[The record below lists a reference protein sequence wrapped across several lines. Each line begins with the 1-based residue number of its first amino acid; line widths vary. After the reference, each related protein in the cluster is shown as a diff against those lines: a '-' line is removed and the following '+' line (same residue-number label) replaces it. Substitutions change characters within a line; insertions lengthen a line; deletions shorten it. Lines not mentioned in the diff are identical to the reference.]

1 MILPL
6 EMVVCSVPDSLG
18 LCFAVCKGY
27 LRYGCEC
34 SCYRQW
40 TKRKKKMAGE
50 NVCVLGLSPDP
61 DGQPLIAQHK
71 NLGTVTFM

>member
-1 MILPL
+1 MLML
-6 EMVVCSVPDSLG
+6 QTMD
-18 LCFAVCKGY
+18 K
-27 LRYGCEC
+27 
-34 SCYRQW
+34 
-40 TKRKKKMAGE
+40 KKKKKMAGE